1 VRLKPLRQH
10 SKQLAGDPH
19 SAKRGRDEQV
29 LQFAVAAVPLRQM
42 TGNVGDHPLI
52 EKRYVSGSRRQRM
65 LRMMLA
71 VEIRGHA
78 GIGRACG

>member
-1 VRLKPLRQH
+1 
-10 SKQLAGDPH
+10 
-19 SAKRGRDEQV
+19 
-29 LQFAVAAVPLRQM
+29 M
-42 TGNVGDHPLI
+42 TGNVGDPLI

-78 GIGRACG
+78 RIGRACG